1 MKRLFKSGYFFLY
14 LMLLSSSVYAAQSS
28 FQISPPPIATPE
40 FDAGKVDKKF
50 SATYVGISGTGFDLS
65 GAGVNSITRTANS
78 DMTALDLSFGGFIM
92 SGTMASGTSKGD
104 LLVMNVPFS
113 VNLEFQPVKN
123 ENMALILFGGP
134 MVSLGL
140 SSFKYQ
146 YQYQAITSYSPL
158 TYGTKT
164 DTMTSSTTTL
174 LYGAQGGAQ
183 LGIKAGDF
191 TISPFAM
198 FQSQQGTSSTTT
210 SSSSSGSGSSSIS
223 IPAFTSTSY
232 GMDILYRPWNMTLS
246 SMLQEAAKSGSGSNS
261 NEGFKTTIIS
271 LSWNY

>member
-1 MKRLFKSGYFFLY
+1 MKNLFIVVYFFLC
-14 LMLLSSSVYAAQSS
+14 LILLSSSVYAAQSS

-50 SATYVGISGTGFDLS
+50 SATYVGISGTGFDLY

-92 SGTMASGTSKGD
+92 SGTMVFGTSKGD

-113 VNLEFQPVKN
+113 VNFEFQPVKN
-123 ENMALILFGGP
+123 ENIALILFGGP
-134 MVSLGL
+134 MVNFGL
-140 SSFKYQ
+140 SSLSYESQ
-146 YQYQAITSYSPL
+146 YYNPFTNR
-158 TYGTKT
+158 TTT
-164 DTMTSSTTTL
+164 DTTTSSTTTL
-174 LYGAQGGAQ
+174 LYGVQGGAQ
-183 LGIKAGDF
+183 LGIKAGGF

-198 FQSQQGTSSTTT
+198 FQSQQGTASTTT
-210 SSSSSGSGSSSIS
+210 SSAYGSSSSSIS

-232 GMDILYRPWNMTLS
+232 GLDILYRPWNMTLS
-246 SMLQEAAKSGSGSNS
+246 SMLQEAAKSGSGNNS
-261 NEGFKTTIIS
+261 SAGFKTTVIS